1 MTEYERRIREMHNNL
16 PENERPKMQKEHLE
30 KRNFV
35 EGILTD
41 CLHAAEPK
49 SISFLRYEKILN
61 DEIVTIYFVGG
72 GTKSVFVT
80 CDSKLAVIEDVM
92 KIVY

>member
-1 MTEYERRIREMHNNL
+1 MTDYERRIREMYNNM
-16 PENERPKMQKEHLE
+16 PESERPPMQKEHRIKKE
-30 KRNFV
+30 FV
-35 EGILTD
+35 EGVLSD

-49 SISFLRYEKILN
+49 SIEFLTYEKILN
-61 DEIVTIYFVGG
+61 DEIVTIHFVGG

-80 CDSKLAVIEDVM
+80 CDSRLAIIEDVM

>member
-1 MTEYERRIREMHNNL
+1 MEIEMKYL
-16 PENERPKMQKEHLE
+16 VRDRAQADE
-30 KRNFV
+30 
-35 EGILTD
+35 
-41 CLHAAEPK
+41 
-49 SISFLRYEKILN
+49 ILN

-80 CDSKLAVIEDVM
+80 CDSKLAIIEDVM